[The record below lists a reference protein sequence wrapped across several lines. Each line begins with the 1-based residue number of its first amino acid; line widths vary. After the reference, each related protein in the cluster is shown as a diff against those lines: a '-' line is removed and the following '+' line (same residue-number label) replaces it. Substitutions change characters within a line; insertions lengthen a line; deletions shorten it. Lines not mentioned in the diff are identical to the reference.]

1 MHNFVFHNPT
11 RIVLGR
17 HTIPKLR
24 ELIPPGTRVMLA
36 YGHGSIKQNGVYDQI
51 TQALD
56 GFEIIE
62 FSGIDPNPKYE
73 QLLPALELIQ
83 RNRIQ
88 FILAAGGGSVIDAV
102 KWLAA
107 AALYKGDPWD
117 ILTGQ
122 YTVIDA
128 LPIGTVLTLPGTG
141 SEANGNA
148 VISRNEPLAKR
159 SFYSPA
165 VFPRFSILDP
175 ETTFSLPKHQIA
187 NGVADAFTHV
197 VEQYLTYPVG
207 GHLQDRLAEAVFHTL
222 IEQGTQ
228 AVESTDYEVR
238 ANFMWACTLALNT
251 LLSMGVPG
259 DWASHQIGHELT
271 ALHGI
276 DHARTLA
283 IVLPS
288 LLREQKDSKREK
300 LLQFGDRIWGIR
312 SGSESDRIE
321 QTIQAVET
329 FFRSLGIGVR
339 FSEYDVDAQT
349 TPQEVANRL
358 RSQGSIA
365 IGERNDITP
374 DKVQRILEAA
384 A

>member
-1 MHNFVFHNPT
+1 MQNFVFHNPT

-24 ELIPPGTRVMLA
+24 ELIPSGSRVMLA

-51 TQALD
+51 TQALN
-56 GFEIIE
+56 GFETIE

-73 QLLPALELIQ
+73 QLLPGLELIQ
-83 RNRIQ
+83 KHRIQ

-107 AALYKGDPWD
+107 AALYEGDPWD

-122 YTVIDA
+122 YTVKEA

-148 VISRNEPLAKR
+148 VISRIEPLAKR

-222 IEQGTQ
+222 IEQGVQ
-228 AVESTDYEVR
+228 AVESTDYEIR

-271 ALHGI
+271 ALHGL

-312 SGSESDRIE
+312 SGSESERIE
-321 QTIQAVET
+321 QTIQAVEK

-339 FSEYDVDAQT
+339 FSEYDLDART

-358 RSQGSIA
+358 RSQGSTA
-365 IGERNDITP
+365 IGEHNDITP

>member
-1 MHNFVFHNPT
+1 MQNFVFHNPT

-24 ELIPPGTRVMLA
+24 KLIPSGSRVMLA

-51 TQALD
+51 TQALN
-56 GFEIIE
+56 GFETIE

-73 QLLPALELIQ
+73 QLLPGLELIQ
-83 RNRIQ
+83 KHRIQ

-107 AALYKGDPWD
+107 AALYEGDPWD

-122 YTVIDA
+122 YSVKEA

-148 VISRNEPLAKR
+148 VISRIEPLAKR

-222 IEQGTQ
+222 IEQGVQ
-228 AVESTDYEVR
+228 AVESTDYEIR

-271 ALHGI
+271 ALHGL

-312 SGSESDRIE
+312 SGSESERIE
-321 QTIQAVET
+321 QTIQAVEK

-339 FSEYDVDAQT
+339 FSEYDLDART

-358 RSQGSIA
+358 RSQGSTA
-365 IGERNDITP
+365 IGEHNDITP